1 MDWFIHE
8 QNLAHYSK
16 VLSETTN
23 PTKRQ
28 ILLRL
33 LADERRK
40 WNEIDA
46 SKDRLAG
53 PRSDQ
58 PTLAPR

>member
-33 LADERRK
+33 LANERRK

-46 SKDRLAG
+46 QRIDWRDREAIN
-53 PRSDQ
+53 PH
-58 PTLAPR
+58 